1 MKFGLDDSLI
11 EKINN
16 IFSNYSEVEEVIIYG
31 SRSKGNFRIGSD
43 VDLTIIG
50 KGFNYNKL
58 DEILIKIDELNTPYK
73 FDISIYS
80 ELLSEELIDH
90 IKRIGQ
96 TFYKP

>member
-1 MKFGLDDSLI
+1 MNKILEN

-50 KGFNYNKL
+50 KGLNYNKL